1 MSTLNYPDKVG
12 TRLQAQGTAA
22 HPPTYTGFADC
33 FHKTY
38 SKEGLRGL
46 FKGLTPN
53 LVKVCSHSSIP
64 VQQIY

>member
-1 MSTLNYPDKVG
+1 MGTLNYPDNIG

-22 HPPTYTGFADC
+22 HPHTYGGFADC

-53 LVKVCSHSSIP
+53 LLKVGPHINLGSK
-64 VQQIY
+64 IY